1 MTGRRSLVAAVLV
14 LAVATAGAC
23 SGKDQAAPRSTTTTV
38 KNADRTGGAGVV
50 PEPVPDTTVPA
61 GAVELSGLK
70 FTDVTAAAG
79 LDRDRS
85 TRDLLGEDGMTGG
98 VSVVDVDADGR
109 PDLFLNRTGDVNSL
123 YRNNGDGTF
132 TDIAAASGLQGP
144 NPQFGSGPAEF
155 FDANGDGAADAYLS
169 AVGAESDRLY
179 LNDGKGHFTDA
190 TRAAGVFQPPPTRLR
205 NGDQVHG
212 VTSGDVD
219 GDGDL
224 DLVVVQWD
232 TAVTEAAANAG
243 AQREASSGDGRLDRF
258 GDVCGAT
265 AAVRKKGIDRVPL
278 NVPNRSR
285 LWLNDGKGR
294 FTDGTASW
302 KVPFDQVLAFTP
314 VLADVDGDGRQD
326 LAVTGDA
333 CTSRLLH
340 NDGDRFTDV
349 TATAG
354 VGTDENG
361 MGSVV
366 RDVDGDGRP
375 DWFVTA
381 ISYPT
386 VGKVCPVVSSIT
398 GCSGNRLFHNNG
410 DGTFSDHTDRLGLR
424 HGWWGWG
431 AAVEDFTNTG
441 QVSVAQANGFAEQSA
456 RQPATSGNW
465 VREYFRWF
473 LRDPMRF
480 WVRDSRSK
488 NLKFVDVAAQVGLT
502 DTRVTTGM
510 APVDYDG
517 DGDLDLVVVRSEGAP
532 SLYRNDS
539 PARHW
544 LTVRLSDP
552 GAKGNRSAVG
562 AVVTV
567 VPGGKGTA
575 RTVAQVQTGGSY
587 ESQKLPEVHAGLGD
601 ATTATVT
608 VRWPGQPGTAAPQVV
623 KDVAADQVVT
633 VERTR

>member
-1 MTGRRSLVAAVLV
+1 VSARAALVAGFV
-14 LAVATAGAC
+14 AVAIAVAGC
-23 SGKDQAAPRSTTTTV
+23 SAGEQATRTTTTTV

-70 FTDVTAAAG
+70 FTDVTVAAG

-85 TRDLLGEDGMTGG
+85 TRDLFGEDGMTGG
-98 VSVVDVDADGR
+98 VSVVDVDVDGR

-132 TDIAAASGLQGP
+132 TDIAATSGLQGP

-155 FDANGDGAADAYLS
+155 FDANGDGAVDVYLA

-179 LNDGKGHFTDA
+179 LNDGKGRFTDRTQA
-190 TRAAGVFQPPPTRLR
+190 SGVFQPPPTRLR

-265 AAVRKKGIDRVPL
+265 AEVRRKGIDRVPL

-285 LWLNDGKGR
+285 LWINDGTGR
-294 FTDGTASW
+294 FTDGTATW
-302 KVPFDQVLAFTP
+302 RVPFDQILAFTP

-333 CTSRLLH
+333 CTSRLLR
-340 NDGDRFTDV
+340 NDGDRFTDI
-349 TATAG
+349 TESAG

-375 DWFVTA
+375 DWFVTG

-398 GCSGNRLFHNNG
+398 GCSGNRLFRNNG
-410 DGTFSDHTDRLGLR
+410 DGTFSDRTDRLGLR

-473 LRDPMRF
+473 LREPMRF
-480 WVRDSRSK
+480 WVRDSRSTR
-488 NLKFVDVAAQVGLT
+488 LTFVDVAGQVGLA
-502 DTRVTTGM
+502 DTKVTTGM

-517 DGDLDLVVVRSEGAP
+517 DGDLDLVAVRSEGAP
-532 SLYRNDS
+532 ALYRNDS
-539 PARHW
+539 PARRW
-544 LTVRLSDP
+544 LTVQLSDP
-552 GAKGNRSAVG
+552 GTPGNRSAVG

-567 VPGGKGTA
+567 DPDRGSA
-575 RTVAQVQTGGSY
+575 RRTVAQVQTGGSY
-587 ESQKLPEVHAGLGD
+587 ESQKLPEVHAGLGS

-608 VRWPGQPGTAAPQVV
+608 VRWPGPADKGEPQVV
-623 KDVAADQVVT
+623 KGVTADQVLT
-633 VERTR
+633 VERAG

>member
-1 MTGRRSLVAAVLV
+1 VGVIT
-14 LAVATAGAC
+14 AVALATTSMGAC
-23 SGKDQAAPRSTTTTV
+23 SGKDQGAPRSTATTV
-38 KNADRTGGAGVV
+38 KNAERTGGAGVV

-98 VSVVDVDADGR
+98 VSVVDVDVDGR

-123 YRNNGDGTF
+123 FRNNGDGTF

-155 FDANGDGAADAYLS
+155 FDANGDGAVDAYLA

-179 LNDGKGHFTDA
+179 LNDGKGRFTDQTQA
-190 TRAAGVFQPPPTRLR
+190 SGVFQPPPSRLR

-232 TAVTEAAANAG
+232 TAVTEAAATAG

-265 AAVRKKGIDRVPL
+265 AEVRKKGIDRVPL

-285 LWLNDGKGR
+285 LWINDGKGR
-294 FTDGTASW
+294 FTDGTAKW
-302 KVPFDQVLAFTP
+302 QVPFDQILGFTP

-333 CTSRLLH
+333 CTSRLLR

-349 TATAG
+349 TESAG

-375 DWFVTA
+375 DWFITS
-381 ISYPT
+381 ISYPA

-465 VREYFRWF
+465 VRDYFRWF

-488 NLKFVDVAAQVGLT
+488 QLRFVDVASQVGLA
-502 DTRVTTGM
+502 DTSVTTGM

-539 PARHW
+539 PARRW
-544 LTVRLSDP
+544 LSVRLSDP
-552 GAKGNRSAVG
+552 GTPGNRTGVG

-567 VPGGKGTA
+567 DPDGGSA
-575 RTVAQVQTGGSY
+575 RSTVAQVQTGGSY
-587 ESQKLPEVHAGLGD
+587 ESQKLPDVHAGLGSAD
-601 ATTATVT
+601 TATVT
-608 VRWPGQPGTAAPQVV
+608 VRWPGTSGTDDTQVV
-623 KDVAADQVVT
+623 KGVTANQVVT
-633 VERTR
+633 VERSG